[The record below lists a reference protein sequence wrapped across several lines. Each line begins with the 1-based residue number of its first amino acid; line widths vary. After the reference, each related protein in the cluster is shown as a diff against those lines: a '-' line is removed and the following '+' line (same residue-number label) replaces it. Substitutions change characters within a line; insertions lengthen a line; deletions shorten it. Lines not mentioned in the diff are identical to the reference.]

1 MSEETANK
9 EIIKGLLPEHYYCEE
24 TKGGINCKSNIG
36 MDDNLYTA
44 FIDCIKEIF
53 KGEFKEVFHQV
64 CTEHLQFTVFL
75 KS

>member
-36 MDDNLYTA
+36 MSEGSYVA
-44 FIDCIKEIF
+44 FIDGIKDIF
-53 KGEFKEVFHQV
+53 KKQFQEIFHQV
-64 CTEHLQFTVFL
+64 CTDHLQFTVFL